1 MWGWGH
7 TEPILFS
14 QQSYLQPR
22 MGVWGQVGT
31 DQERCWCVARPGAAP
46 AGAPNSLTHPSL
58 SAEKPSAFSQGLMDA
73 TVTEGE
79 DLTLVCETSASDSP
93 VCWTKDGKP
102 LRPSARCQ
110 LTYEGRRAQLVI
122 TETTLQDSGRYKCET
137 AGAWSSSIVRVHG
150 EPWGSG
156 AGQPPATFLTLSPCP
171 GPGRLRDALCPL
183 RVWVQRIQG
192 SFGPLFVALTLPAG
206 CPVSGFLLLLKASLS
221 LSWSSDQQSFFF
233 LTSLLTLCVLTLP
246 RLPSLGLAHLRLSW
260 LGLAT
265 KCHRLGG
272 LKDRH
277 LLSPRFGDQ
286 KSEIKVL

>member
-1 MWGWGH
+1 MWGRGH
-7 TEPILFS
+7 IEPVLFS
-14 QQSYLQPR
+14 QQSRLQPR

-31 DQERCWCVARPGAAP
+31 DQECCWCVARPGAAP

-58 SAEKPSAFSQGLMDA
+58 SAEKPSAFSQGLTDA

-150 EPWGSG
+150 EPRESG
-156 AGQPPATFLTLSPCP
+156 AGWPPATLLTLSPCS
-171 GPGRLRDALCPL
+171 GPGRLQDALCPL
-183 RVWVQRIQG
+183 HVWVQG
-192 SFGPLFVALTLPAG
+192 V
-206 CPVSGFLLLLKASLS
+206 
-221 LSWSSDQQSFFF
+221 
-233 LTSLLTLCVLTLP
+233 
-246 RLPSLGLAHLRLSW
+246 LRL
-260 LGLAT
+260 
-265 KCHRLGG
+265 
-272 LKDRH
+272 
-277 LLSPRFGDQ
+277 LLSPCSLISLCPLAALSLGFFC
-286 KSEIKVL
+286 S

>member
-1 MWGWGH
+1 
-7 TEPILFS
+7 
-14 QQSYLQPR
+14 
-22 MGVWGQVGT
+22 
-31 DQERCWCVARPGAAP
+31 
-46 AGAPNSLTHPSL
+46 
-58 SAEKPSAFSQGLMDA
+58 MDT

-233 LTSLLTLCVLTLP
+233 
-246 RLPSLGLAHLRLSW
+246 
-260 LGLAT
+260 
-265 KCHRLGG
+265 
-272 LKDRH
+272 
-277 LLSPRFGDQ
+277 
-286 KSEIKVL
+286 